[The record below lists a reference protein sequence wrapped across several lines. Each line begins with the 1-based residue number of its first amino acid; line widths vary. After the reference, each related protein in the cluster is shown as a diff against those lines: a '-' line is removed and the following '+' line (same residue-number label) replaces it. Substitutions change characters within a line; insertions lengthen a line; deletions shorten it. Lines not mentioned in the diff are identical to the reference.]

1 MAVEVSLTDDALDD
15 LQDIADYLS
24 TTESVDVASRVVG
37 KIEEAYVKLAE
48 FPDRGAIPHELLD
61 IGMRDFRQVFF
72 KPYRII
78 YEVEQDRVVVYVIA
92 DGRRDMRSLLR
103 RRLLRYRS

>member
-24 TTESVDVASRVVG
+24 TTASVGVASRVVG
-37 KIEEAYVKLAE
+37 KIEEAYLKLAE
-48 FPDRGAIPHELLD
+48 FPDRGAIPHELLEL
-61 IGMRDFRQVFF
+61 GMRDFRQVFF

-78 YEVEQDRVVVYVIA
+78 YEVEPDRVVVYVIA

-103 RRLLRYRS
+103 RRLLRA

>member
-1 MAVEVSLTDDALDD
+1 MAIEVFLTDDALDD

-24 TTESVDVASRVVG
+24 TMESVDVARSVVG
-37 KIEEAYVKLAE
+37 KIEEAYLKLAE
-48 FPDRGAIPHELLD
+48 FPDRGAIPHELLEL
-61 IGMRDFRQVFF
+61 GMRDFRQVFF

-78 YEVEQDRVVVYVIA
+78 YEVEQDRVVVYMIA

-103 RRLLRYRS
+103 TRLLRYRS

>member
-1 MAVEVSLTDDALDD
+1 MAIEVFLTDDALDD

-24 TTESVDVASRVVG
+24 TMESVDVARSVVG
-37 KIEEAYVKLAE
+37 KIEEAYLKLAE
-48 FPDRGAIPHELLD
+48 FPDRGAIPHELLEL
-61 IGMRDFRQVFF
+61 GMRDFRQVVF

-103 RRLLRYRS
+103 TRLLRYRS